1 MDDARVPPSDVLA
14 EEAVLGSLIIDPD
27 SIHEISTFLNARDF
41 YRGGNQ
47 KIYDVILG
55 LAEKN
60 KGIDHITISHELQ
73 RNGDLEDIGG
83 EGYVI
88 GLPNT
93 VPTSINIK
101 GYAEDVKDC
110 AIRRDMVIA
119 ATAIANLA
127 FDSKESDKTLD
138 QAEQLI
144 FNIRGDLNK
153 GTSDGSIKD
162 WAKMYM
168 DQMEYLAQND
178 GEMSGLPTGFS
189 DIDRGLG
196 GLQRSDLVVVG
207 ARPSMGKT
215 AFLLQIAMNNAK
227 VGNKVGI
234 FSLEMAGSKLIERI
248 ISSETRIDS
257 QRLRR
262 ADLEPDEWKKFYKQI
277 GELSER
283 GLFISDD
290 MSLSVHQIKAQARRW
305 HARYGLDMVMVDYLQ
320 LMEAAKQEN
329 RNLEIGVISRGLK
342 QLGRELDVPVV
353 AVSQLNR
360 GVEQRGNKR
369 PNLSDLRDSGTIEQD
384 ADVVIFIYRDEYYNG
399 DESKRPNI
407 AEVNIAKNRNGPTFT
422 ADLYWHGQLAAFRN
436 LQRQEEAPLSVS
448 ISTNGSTKKEPVK
461 KRKIKQEPEE
471 WTNTYDK

>member
-14 EEAVLGSLIIDPD
+14 EEAVLGSLIIDPEA
-27 SIHEISTFLNARDF
+27 IHEISTFLNARDF
-41 YRGGNQ
+41 YRDGNQ
-47 KIYDVILG
+47 KIYAVILE

-60 KGIDHITISHELQ
+60 KGIDHVTISHELKM
-73 RNGDLEDIGG
+73 NDDLEDIGG

-88 GLPNT
+88 GLPNAT
-93 VPTSINIK
+93 PTSINIK

-127 FDSKESDKTLD
+127 FENEKSEKTLD
-138 QAEQLI
+138 RAEQLI

-168 DQMEYLAQND
+168 DEMEYLAQNE
-178 GEMSGLPTGFS
+178 GEMSGLPTGFL

-196 GLQRSDLVVVG
+196 GLQRADLVIVG

-215 AFLLQIAMNNAK
+215 SFLLQIAMNNVK
-227 VGNKVGI
+227 LGNNVGI
-234 FSLEMAGSKLIERI
+234 FSLEMSANKLVERI
-248 ISSETRIDS
+248 VSSNTRIDS

-290 MSLSVHQIKAQARRW
+290 LGLSVHQIKAKARRW

-320 LMEAAKQEN
+320 LIDEPNQQN
-329 RNLEIGVISRGLK
+329 RNLEIGVISRGFK
-342 QLGRELDVPVV
+342 QLGRELNVPIVV
-353 AVSQLNR
+353 ASQLSR
-360 GVEQRGNKR
+360 AVEQRANKR
-369 PNLSDLRDSGTIEQD
+369 PILSDLRDSGTIEQD
-384 ADVVIFIYRDEYYNG
+384 ADVVTFLYRDEYYNP
-399 DESKRPNI
+399 EASERPGI
-407 AEVNIAKNRNGPTFT
+407 AEVNVAKNRNGPTFV
-422 ADLYWHGQLAAFRN
+422 ADLFWQNQLASFRN
-436 LQRQEEAPLSVS
+436 LQRSESAP
-448 ISTNGSTKKEPVK
+448 INIAKNGTGKKEPKPEK
-461 KRKIKQEPEE
+461 KYETQEPID
-471 WTNTYDK
+471 WTQSYDR